1 MEEWMKYLMWIGW
14 ILAVIGYFVGSTALT
29 WFALI
34 NVIIGIIIGIVTFQG
49 EIKGLDER
57 AIFYG
62 VMWLI
67 MLAFPLK
74 GIIGFPVMEWFKV
87 YVGLMAYMYMPA
99 AILQYISKLFK
110 EGY

>member
-14 ILAVIGYFVGSTALT
+14 ILAVIGFFVGAPTVT

-34 NVIIGIIIGIVTFQG
+34 NLIIGIIIGIVSFSK
-49 EIKGLDER
+49 EIKGIEER

-62 VMWLI
+62 VMWLVA
-67 MLAFPLK
+67 MAFPMGKL
-74 GIIGFPVMEWFKV
+74 IGFTLMAWFKA
-87 YVGLMAYMYMPA
+87 YLGLMAYMYMPA